1 MPDGGL
7 AAGDAVLVAKAL
19 PDAARGVPLLAP
31 ALLVLVE
38 VPLDDRPYASSI
50 FSLGSFTGICGER
63 SGAASFAYTV
73 LRETPTFRAI
83 SEMDSPL
90 LRSWRIE

>member
-1 MPDGGL
+1 MRQPRSSSSRYPSMTGL
-7 AAGDAVLVAKAL
+7 
-19 PDAARGVPLLAP
+19 
-31 ALLVLVE
+31 
-38 VPLDDRPYASSI
+38 YASSI

>member
-1 MPDGGL
+1 MTGL
-7 AAGDAVLVAKAL
+7 
-19 PDAARGVPLLAP
+19 
-31 ALLVLVE
+31 
-38 VPLDDRPYASSI
+38 YASSS

>member
-1 MPDGGL
+1 MTGL
-7 AAGDAVLVAKAL
+7 
-19 PDAARGVPLLAP
+19 
-31 ALLVLVE
+31 
-38 VPLDDRPYASSI
+38 YASSS
-50 FSLGSFTGICGER
+50 FSLGSFTGICGDR

-90 LRSWRIE
+90 LRSWGIE